1 MDPIYVTGHRNPD
14 TDSIVAAISYAALR
28 NACGDREYEAACLGR
43 VSDETQI
50 VLDRFGFLPPK
61 RITDLYNQVRDLDF
75 DKPPILSG
83 GVTMGRAWD
92 EFQAYPAIASIPVVN
107 EDGTLYGILSRTD
120 IADYNMSRTNS
131 GVLEEVPL
139 FNAISVLEGKILND
153 AGESTDTISGEVTI
167 ALPQSRENLLF
178 HSRESIVLCGNQPDM
193 IRRALELNVSCLV
206 LCQAEISEEL
216 RTMPTETC
224 IISTPYDAFRAARL
238 IFQSVPVERICN
250 TQNVV
255 SFHLDDRVDTVR
267 DMVLKYRHPSYPILD
282 GNEKVVGI
290 LTRYHLLRPRRKQV
304 VLVDHNEASQSVP
317 GLEEAEILA
326 IIDHHRLADIQT
338 KNPITVRNEPVG
350 STTTIVAGM
359 YQDKGLMPTAKM
371 AGLMAAAI
379 VSDTVMFKSP
389 TCTQRDIDVANRMA
403 RIANISLQALGQV
416 IFSASGGGAK
426 SAEEIFRTDYKEF
439 HIAGH
444 NLAVSQVT
452 CMDSD
457 QLLQRKGEFLQLMSS
472 LQKKQGFDMV
482 ILMITDVLLEG
493 TQLLFVGDRD
503 SIRQAFN
510 VEDAEDVVFL
520 PKVMSRKKQV
530 IPMLSALWG

>member
-1 MDPIYVTGHRNPD
+1 MNEIYVTGHRNPD

-178 HSRESIVLCGNQPDM
+178 HSKESIVLCGNQPDM

-238 IFQSVPVERICN
+238 IFQSIPVERICN

-282 GNEKVVGI
+282 GSEKVVGI

-338 KNPITVRNEPVG
+338 GNPIYVRNEPVG
-350 STTTIVAGM
+350 STNTIIAEM
-359 YQDKGLMPTAKM
+359 YQDRGLMPSAKL
-371 AGLMAAAI
+371 AGMMAAAI
-379 VSDTVMFKSP
+379 LSDTVMFKSP
-389 TCTQRDIDVANRMA
+389 TCTKRDIAMAERLA
-403 RIANISLQALGQV
+403 RIAKVSLSDLGREL
-416 IFSASGGGAK
+416 FSGSNDSR
-426 SAEEIFRTDYKEF
+426 SAEELLRSDFKEF
-439 HIAGH
+439 HISEQVLG
-444 NLAVSQVT
+444 VGQVT
-452 CMDSD
+452 CIDSQKLMERKD
-457 QLLQRKGEFLQLMSS
+457 ELLDAMRAA
-472 LQKKQGFDMV
+472 QKANSYDMV
-482 ILMITDVLLEG
+482 ILMLTDVLQEG
-493 TQLLFVGDRD
+493 SQLLYIGSDD
-503 SIRQAFN
+503 TIRNAFA
-510 VEDAEDVVFL
+510 VEPKDNMVFL
-520 PKVMSRKKQV
+520 PGVMSRKKQV
-530 IPMLSALWG
+530 IPMLTTLWG

>member
-224 IISTPYDAFRAARL
+224 IISTPYDLPSFKRLLGDGSDFGVRFEYAEQPSPDGLAQAFIIGEKFIGNDSVCLVLGDNIFHGNGLSAMLRESVRAAEEDKKATV
-238 IFQSVPVERICN
+238 FGYWVSDPERYGVAEFDKEGNCLSIEEKPAQPKSN
-250 TQNVV
+250 YAVV
-255 SFHLDDRVDTVR
+255 GLYF
-267 DMVLKYRHPSYPILD
+267 YP
-282 GNEKVVGI
+282 NKVVEVAKNIKPSARGELEI
-290 LTRYHLLRPRRKQV
+290 TTVNQQFLQDKELKVQTLGRGFAWLDTGTHDSLA
-304 VLVDHNEASQSVP
+304 EASTYIEVIEKRQGLKVACLEGIALRKGWITP
-317 GLEEAEILA
+317 EKMQELAQPMLKNQYGQYLLKVIKELGLE
-326 IIDHHRLADIQT
+326 
-338 KNPITVRNEPVG
+338 
-350 STTTIVAGM
+350 
-359 YQDKGLMPTAKM
+359 
-371 AGLMAAAI
+371 
-379 VSDTVMFKSP
+379 
-389 TCTQRDIDVANRMA
+389 
-403 RIANISLQALGQV
+403 
-416 IFSASGGGAK
+416 
-426 SAEEIFRTDYKEF
+426 
-439 HIAGH
+439 
-444 NLAVSQVT
+444 
-452 CMDSD
+452 
-457 QLLQRKGEFLQLMSS
+457 
-472 LQKKQGFDMV
+472 
-482 ILMITDVLLEG
+482 
-493 TQLLFVGDRD
+493 
-503 SIRQAFN
+503 
-510 VEDAEDVVFL
+510 
-520 PKVMSRKKQV
+520 
-530 IPMLSALWG
+530 